1 MIYAPCGMLVL
12 LALLAFV
19 AHLPEGFLPLRRV
32 GTIGTGQGGFAV
44 ILGSSGTTTRRVPYL
59 RGTFPFGCAKEM
71 RADPLS
77 LLLRARASLG
87 DLVKMHLGPY
97 PIYMLFRPE
106 HVEHVLQ
113 KNPAN
118 YLKDG
123 YEHVEPMVGRGLIS
137 SEGEH
142 WRKQRRLI
150 QPAFHKKRLEG
161 MARTMTDATATML
174 DRWRERLRGGSG
186 GEVLDANMEMSRL
199 TLEIVG
205 RTLFGSALGGEAN
218 RGEEALSLVFRLG
231 FDRAGRFLQIPF
243 GVPTPKNLRYRK
255 GIRDMDEIVHSM
267 LRARRQA
274 APRGEEDPAGGDLLD
289 MLLAA
294 HEIGDGITEK
304 QLRDE
309 VLTIMGAGY
318 ETTARALCW
327 TFYLLDGHPEAARSL
342 RDELEGVLG
351 GRAPTV
357 EDLPRLP
364 YTRMVLQESMRLFP
378 PVWGLSRRLKEADEV
393 GGARIPKGNRV
404 IISPYVT
411 HRHPDLWPNPERFDP
426 ERFRTATLMDRPPRG
441 MPRYAYFPFSGGP
454 RQCVGVNFAAME
466 ATLVLATVAQSFELS
481 VVPGH
486 SVKPEPSFTLR
497 PGNGLPVRLREIA

>member
-1 MIYAPCGMLVL
+1 MGAS
-12 LALLAFV
+12 
-19 AHLPEGFLPLRRV
+19 
-32 GTIGTGQGGFAV
+32 
-44 ILGSSGTTTRRVPYL
+44 GSVTRSVPYL

-71 RADPLS
+71 RADPLG
-77 LLLRARASLG
+77 LLLRARATFG
-87 DLVKMHLGPY
+87 DIVKMHLGPY

-123 YEHVEPMVGRGLIS
+123 YEHLEPMVGNGLLS
-137 SEGEH
+137 SEGEL

-150 QPAFHKKRLEG
+150 QPAFHKKRLDG
-161 MARTMTDATATML
+161 MARTMTDATEAML
-174 DRWRERLRGGSG
+174 DRWREDLRVEGSKG
-186 GEVLDANMEMSRL
+186 KVFDANREMSRL

-205 RTLFGSALGGEAN
+205 RTLFGSALGGEAS

-231 FDRAGRFLQIPF
+231 FDRAGRFVQVPF
-243 GVPTPKNLRYRK
+243 DVPTPKNLRYRK
-255 GIRDMDEIVHSM
+255 GIRDMDGIVRSM
-267 LRARRQA
+267 IEARRQA
-274 APRGEEDPAGGDLLD
+274 FPQAGDDSMGGDLLD

-294 HEIGDGITEK
+294 HETGDGEGITDK

-327 TFYLLDGHPEAARSL
+327 TFHLLNDHPEAARSL
-342 RDELEGVLG
+342 RDELQVVLG
-351 GRAPTV
+351 GRTPTV

-404 IISPYVT
+404 IISAYVT
-411 HRHPDLWPNPERFDP
+411 HRHPDLWPEPEKFDP
-426 ERFRTATLMDRPPRG
+426 ERFREATLMDRPPRDL
-441 MPRYAYFPFSGGP
+441 PRYAYFPFSGGP

-466 ATLVLATVAQSFELS
+466 ATLVLATIAQSFELS

-486 SVKPEPSFTLR
+486 HVEPEPSFTLR
-497 PGNGLPVRLREIA
+497 PGNGLPVRLHEVV

>member
-1 MIYAPCGMLVL
+1 M
-12 LALLAFV
+12 
-19 AHLPEGFLPLRRV
+19 
-32 GTIGTGQGGFAV
+32 GTAEGGFAV
-44 ILGSSGTTTRRVPYL
+44 NLGASGTTTRPVPYL

-71 RADPLS
+71 RADPLG
-77 LLLRARASLG
+77 LLLRARSTLG

-123 YEHVEPMVGRGLIS
+123 YEHLEPMVGNGLLS
-137 SEGEH
+137 SEGEL
-142 WRKQRRLI
+142 WRRQRRLI
-150 QPAFHKKRLEG
+150 QPAFHKKRLDG
-161 MARTMTDATATML
+161 MARIMTDATEAML
-174 DRWRERLRGGSG
+174 ARWRDGLRRGGPQG
-186 GEVLDANMEMSRL
+186 GVLDANREMSRL

-205 RTLFGSALGGEAN
+205 RTLFGSALGGEAS

-231 FDRAGRFLQIPF
+231 FDRAGRFVQVPF
-243 GVPTPKNLRYRK
+243 GIPTPKNLRYRK
-255 GIRDMDEIVHSM
+255 GIRDMDEIVGS
-267 LRARRQA
+267 LLEARRNA
-274 APRGEEDPAGGDLLD
+274 VPRGGDDPMGGDLLD

-294 HEIGDGITEK
+294 HGTDDGITEK

-309 VLTIMGAGY
+309 ILTIMGAGY

-327 TFYLLDGHPEAARSL
+327 TFYLLDAHPEAARKL
-342 RDELEGVLG
+342 RTELNGVLA
-351 GRAPTV
+351 GRTPTV
-357 EDLPRLP
+357 EDLPRLS

-378 PVWGLSRRLKEADEV
+378 PVWGLSRRLREADEV

-404 IISPYVT
+404 IISAYVT
-411 HRHPDLWPNPERFDP
+411 HRHPDLWPEPEKFDP
-426 ERFRTATLMDRPPRG
+426 ERFSDATLMDRPPRD

-466 ATLVLATVAQSFELS
+466 ATLLLATIAQSFELS
-481 VVPGH
+481 VIPGH
-486 SVKPEPSFTLR
+486 HIEPEPSFTLR
-497 PGNGLPVRLREIA
+497 PGNGLPVTLREIA

>member
-1 MIYAPCGMLVL
+1 ML
-12 LALLAFV
+12 LAVFWVLFALSAFFVFLELWV
-19 AHLPEGFLPLRRV
+19 AV
-32 GTIGTGQGGFAV
+32 GGRASQGRKRGFAI
-44 ILGSSGTTTRRVPYL
+44 ILGSSGTATRQVPYL
-59 RGTFPFGCAKEM
+59 PGTFPFGCAREM
-71 RADPLS
+71 RADPLG

-113 KNPAN
+113 KNPTN

-123 YEHVEPMVGRGLIS
+123 YEHLEPMVGHGLLS
-137 SEGEH
+137 SEGEL

-150 QPAFHKKRLEG
+150 QPAFHKKRLDG
-161 MARTMTDATATML
+161 MARTMTDATEAML
-174 DRWRERLRGGSG
+174 NRWREGLRLGGP
-186 GEVLDANMEMSRL
+186 GETLDANKEMSRL

-243 GVPTPKNLRYRK
+243 GIPTPKNLRYRK
-255 GIRDMDEIVHSM
+255 GIRDMDGIVDS
-267 LRARRQA
+267 LLEARRQA
-274 APRGEEDPAGGDLLD
+274 GPRGEGDPTGGDLLD

-294 HEIGDGITEK
+294 HETGEGDGITEK

-327 TFYLLDGHPEAARSL
+327 TFYLLDGHPEAAQKL
-342 RDELEGVLG
+342 REELEGVLG
-351 GRAPTV
+351 GRVPTV

-393 GGARIPKGNRV
+393 GGARIPRGNRV
-404 IISPYVT
+404 IISAYVT
-411 HRHPDLWPNPERFDP
+411 HRHPDLWPEPEKFDP
-426 ERFRTATLMDRPPRG
+426 ERFRTATLMDRPPKD

-454 RQCVGVNFAAME
+454 RQCVGVSFAAME
-466 ATLVLATVAQSFELS
+466 ATLVLATVARSFELS

-486 SVKPEPSFTLR
+486 PVDPEPSFTLR

>member
-1 MIYAPCGMLVL
+1 MD
-12 LALLAFV
+12 
-19 AHLPEGFLPLRRV
+19 
-32 GTIGTGQGGFAV
+32 
-44 ILGSSGTTTRRVPYL
+44 SSGAATRPVPYL
-59 RGTFPFGCAKEM
+59 RGKFPFGCAKEM
-71 RADPLS
+71 RADPLG
-77 LLLRARASLG
+77 LLLRARATLG

-123 YEHVEPMVGRGLIS
+123 YEHLEPMVGNGLLS
-137 SEGEH
+137 SEGEL

-150 QPAFHKKRLEG
+150 QPAFHKKRLDG
-161 MARTMTDATATML
+161 MARTMTDATEAML
-174 DRWRERLRGGSG
+174 DRWREDLRVGAP
-186 GEVLDANMEMSRL
+186 ENNVFDANREMSRL

-205 RTLFGSALGGEAN
+205 RTLFGSALGGEAS

-231 FDRAGRFLQIPF
+231 FDRAGRFVQVPF
-243 GVPTPKNLRYRK
+243 GIPTPKNLRYRK
-255 GIRDMDEIVHSM
+255 GIRDMEGIFRSM
-267 LRARRQA
+267 IEARRRA
-274 APRGEEDPAGGDLLD
+274 FPEAGEDPMGGDLLD

-294 HEIGDGITEK
+294 HETDDGEGITDK

-318 ETTARALCW
+318 ETTARTLCW
-327 TFYLLDGHPEAARSL
+327 TFHLLNDHPEAARKL
-342 RDELEGVLG
+342 RAELQSILG
-351 GRAPTV
+351 GRTPTV
-357 EDLPRLP
+357 EDLPHLH

-404 IISPYVT
+404 IISAYVT
-411 HRHPDLWPNPERFDP
+411 HRHPDLWPDPEKFDP
-426 ERFRTATLMDRPPRG
+426 ERFKEATLIDRPPRDL
-441 MPRYAYFPFSGGP
+441 PRYAYFPFSGGP

-466 ATLVLATVAQSFELS
+466 ATLILATIAQSFELS

-486 SVKPEPSFTLR
+486 PVEPEPSFTLR
-497 PGNGLPVRLREIA
+497 PGNGLPVRLHEVA

>member
-1 MIYAPCGMLVL
+1 M
-12 LALLAFV
+12 
-19 AHLPEGFLPLRRV
+19 
-32 GTIGTGQGGFAV
+32 
-44 ILGSSGTTTRRVPYL
+44 GSSGTATRSVPYL

-71 RADPLS
+71 RADPLG
-77 LLLRARASLG
+77 LLLRARANFG

-123 YEHVEPMVGRGLIS
+123 YEHLEPMVGHGLIS
-137 SEGEH
+137 SEGEL

-150 QPAFHKKRLEG
+150 QPAFHKKRLDG
-161 MARTMTDATATML
+161 MARTMTDATEVML
-174 DRWRERLRGGSG
+174 DRWRERLRREGTD
-186 GEVLDANMEMSRL
+186 ETLDANGEMSRL

-205 RTLFGSALGGEAN
+205 RALFGSALGGEAR

-243 GVPTPKNLRYRK
+243 GIPTPKNVRYRK
-255 GIRDMDEIVHSM
+255 SIRDMDEIVRSM
-267 LRARRQA
+267 LEARRDTY
-274 APRGEEDPAGGDLLD
+274 PSEGEDPMGGDLLD

-294 HEIGDGITEK
+294 HETNDGEGITGK

-309 VLTIMGAGY
+309 VLTVMGAGY

-327 TFYLLDGHPEAARSL
+327 TFYLLDRHPEAARKL
-342 RDELEGVLG
+342 RDELGDVLG
-351 GRAPTV
+351 GRAPAV

-378 PVWGLSRRLKEADEV
+378 PVWGLSRRLKETDEV
-393 GGARIPKGNRV
+393 GGARIPRGNRV
-404 IISPYVT
+404 IISAYVT
-411 HRHPDLWPNPERFDP
+411 HRHPDLWPDPETFDP
-426 ERFRTATLMDRPPRG
+426 ERFGEANLMDRPPRH

-466 ATLVLATVAQSFELS
+466 ATLVLATIAQSFELS

-486 SVKPEPSFTLR
+486 HIEPEPSFTLR
-497 PGNGLPVRLREIA
+497 PGNGLPVKLHEIS

>member
-1 MIYAPCGMLVL
+1 
-12 LALLAFV
+12 
-19 AHLPEGFLPLRRV
+19 
-32 GTIGTGQGGFAV
+32 
-44 ILGSSGTTTRRVPYL
+44 
-59 RGTFPFGCAKEM
+59 M
-71 RADPLS
+71 RADPLG
-77 LLLRARASLG
+77 LLLGARSSHG

-97 PIYMLFRPE
+97 PVYMLFRPE

-123 YEHVEPMVGRGLIS
+123 YEHLEPMVGDGLLS
-137 SEGEH
+137 SEGEL

-150 QPAFHKKRLEG
+150 QPAFHKKRLDG
-161 MARTMTDATATML
+161 MARTMTNATQAML
-174 DRWRERLRGGSG
+174 DRWRERLRAGDK
-186 GEVLDANMEMSRL
+186 VLDAGTEMSRL

-205 RTLFGSALGGEAN
+205 RTLFGSALGGEAS

-231 FDRAGRFLQIPF
+231 FDRAGRFVQVPF
-243 GVPTPKNLRYRK
+243 GVPTPKNLRYNR
-255 GIRDMDEIVHSM
+255 GIREMDGIVRS
-267 LRARRQA
+267 LLEARRNA
-274 APRGEEDPAGGDLLD
+274 IPEGGDDPMGGDLLD

-294 HEIGDGITEK
+294 HDTEDGITDK

-309 VLTIMGAGY
+309 VLTIMAAGY
-318 ETTARALCW
+318 ETTARALGW
-327 TFYLLDGHPEAARSL
+327 TFYLLDAHPQAAQGL
-342 RDELEGVLG
+342 RAELNGVLG
-351 GRAPTV
+351 GRTPTV
-357 EDLPRLP
+357 DDLPRLP

-411 HRHPDLWPNPERFDP
+411 HRHPELWPNPEKFDP
-426 ERFRTATLMDRPPRG
+426 QRFREATLMDRPPRG

-466 ATLVLATVAQSFELS
+466 ATLVLATIAQSFELS
-481 VVPGH
+481 VVPDH
-486 SVKPEPSFTLR
+486 PIKPEPSFTLR
-497 PGNGLPVRLREIA
+497 PSNGLPVKLREITGAFI

>member
-1 MIYAPCGMLVL
+1 
-12 LALLAFV
+12 
-19 AHLPEGFLPLRRV
+19 
-32 GTIGTGQGGFAV
+32 
-44 ILGSSGTTTRRVPYL
+44 
-59 RGTFPFGCAKEM
+59 M
-71 RADPLS
+71 RADPLG
-77 LLLRARASLG
+77 LLVRARASLG

-97 PIYMLFRPE
+97 PVYMLFRPE

-123 YEHVEPMVGRGLIS
+123 YEHLEPMVGNGLIS
-137 SEGEH
+137 SEGEL

-150 QPAFHKKRLEG
+150 QPAFHKKRLDG
-161 MARTMTDATATML
+161 MARTMTDATEAML
-174 DRWRERLRGGSG
+174 DRWRGRLRERGSNA
-186 GEVLDANMEMSRL
+186 EVLDANQEMSRL

-205 RTLFGSALGGEAN
+205 RTLFGSALGGEAR
-218 RGEEALSLVFRLG
+218 RGEDALSLVFRLG
-231 FDRAGRFLQIPF
+231 FDRAGRFVQVPF
-243 GVPTPKNLRYRK
+243 GIPIPKNLRYRG
-255 GIRDMDEIVHSM
+255 GIREMDGIVDS
-267 LRARRQA
+267 LLEARRSLV
-274 APRGEEDPAGGDLLD
+274 PRGGEDPMGGDLLD

-294 HEIGDGITEK
+294 HETADGEGITAK

-318 ETTARALCW
+318 ETTARALSW
-327 TFYLLDGHPEAARSL
+327 TFYLLDGHPEAARKL
-342 RDELEGVLG
+342 RAELEAVLG
-351 GRAPTV
+351 GRTPAV

-378 PVWGLSRRLKEADEV
+378 PVWGLSRRLKETDEV

-411 HRHPDLWPNPERFDP
+411 HRHPDLWPEPEKFDP
-426 ERFRTATLMDRPPRG
+426 ERFGDATLMDRPPRE

-454 RQCVGVNFAAME
+454 RECVGVNFAAME
-466 ATLVLATVAQSFELS
+466 ATLVLATVARSFDLC

-486 SVKPEPSFTLR
+486 PIRPEPSFTLR
-497 PGNGLPVRLREIA
+497 PGNGLPVTLRERA

>member
-1 MIYAPCGMLVL
+1 MS
-12 LALLAFV
+12 
-19 AHLPEGFLPLRRV
+19 
-32 GTIGTGQGGFAV
+32 
-44 ILGSSGTTTRRVPYL
+44 SSGTATRSVPYL

-71 RADPLS
+71 RADPLG
-77 LLLRARASLG
+77 LLLRARATLG

-123 YEHVEPMVGRGLIS
+123 YEHLEPMVGNGLLS
-137 SEGEH
+137 SEGEL

-150 QPAFHKKRLEG
+150 QPAFHKKRLDG
-161 MARTMTDATATML
+161 MARTMTDATEAML
-174 DRWRERLRGGSG
+174 DRWRERMRGGGSE
-186 GEVLDANMEMSRL
+186 GEVIDANREMSRL

-205 RTLFGSALGGEAN
+205 RTLFGSALGGEAS

-231 FDRAGRFLQIPF
+231 FDRAGRFVQVPF

-255 GIRDMDEIVHSM
+255 GIRDMEGIVRSM
-267 LRARRQA
+267 IEARRQA
-274 APRGEEDPAGGDLLD
+274 FPKAGDDPMGGDLLD

-294 HEIGDGITEK
+294 HETGDGEGITDK

-318 ETTARALCW
+318 ETTARTLCW
-327 TFYLLDGHPEAARSL
+327 TFYLLNDHPEAARKL
-342 RDELEGVLG
+342 RDELQSVLG
-351 GRAPTV
+351 GRTPTV

-404 IISPYVT
+404 IISAYVT
-411 HRHPDLWPNPERFDP
+411 HRHPDLWPKPEKFDP
-426 ERFRTATLMDRPPRG
+426 ERFREATLMDRPPRDL
-441 MPRYAYFPFSGGP
+441 PRYAYFPFSGGP
-454 RQCVGVNFAAME
+454 RQCVGANFAAME
-466 ATLVLATVAQSFELS
+466 ATLVLATIAQSFELS

-486 SVKPEPSFTLR
+486 SVEPEPSFTLR
-497 PGNGLPVRLREIA
+497 PGNGLPVRLHDVS